1 MGAIWTKTEDGWK
14 STIPYGRATAGW
26 HKAIKGY
33 RKTAATVWT
42 DLFTTDFTPPAVPT
56 IVSVTVTADLDVNQG
71 RLSITIKAPTTS
83 DVVRVRVKVGKTIS
97 TNNTTDSNYVAAV
110 DGTGQEWS
118 EWDMVPNQTKTK
130 TWPLAGNLTNG
141 ATYYVTAWA
150 VDRTRNYSTAVNK
163 SVKYATPKAIT
174 VKDISATII
183 PTDSR
188 TIAKSNNAWT
198 TVDKF
203 LRTGNAANYHGLWF
217 YSTRIPTTLKGA
229 LGIVSLN
236 LQVQRYP
243 QGSSGPTRFH
253 LFSHKME
260 NQSNISVWSP
270 SQVVNTQGVWHDILP
285 NQTISV
291 EIPETWYPY
300 ILNGTIK
307 GFGIYTAASAP
318 NDQYNQTIYGFGTY
332 SGRLTAVYRK

>member
-14 STIPYGRATAGW
+14 STIPYGRSTAGW
-26 HKAIKGY
+26 AKAIKGY

-42 DLFTTDFTPPAVPT
+42 DLFTTDFTPPAAPT
-56 IVSVTVTADLDVNQG
+56 ITSITVTADLKVNQG

-83 DVVRVRVKVGKTIS
+83 DVVRVRVKVGKTVS

-118 EWDMVPNQTKTK
+118 EWDMVPNSTKTK
-130 TWPLAGNLTNG
+130 TWPLSGNLTNG

-150 VDRTRNYSTAVNK
+150 VDRTRNYSKAV
-163 SVKYATPKAIT
+163 SSSIKYATPKAIT
-174 VKDISATII
+174 VKDISATIV

-188 TIAKSNNAWT
+188 SIQKSNNYWVT
-198 TVDKF
+198 GDKF
-203 LRTGNAANYHGLWF
+203 LRTGGPTNWHGLWF
-217 YSTRIPTTLKGA
+217 YSTRLPTTLKGA

-236 LQVQRYP
+236 LQIQRYP
-243 QGSSGPTRFH
+243 NGLVGKTRFH

-260 NQSNISVWSP
+260 NQSNVSVWSP
-270 SQVVNTQGVWHDILP
+270 NQVVNTEGTWHEIEQ

-291 EIPETWYPY
+291 PIPATWYPY
-300 ILNGTIK
+300 ILNGTVK
-307 GFGIYTAASAP
+307 GFGIYATTSVA
-318 NDQYNQTIYGFGTY
+318 NDQYSQTIYGFGTY
-332 SGRLTAVYRK
+332 SGRLSAVYRK